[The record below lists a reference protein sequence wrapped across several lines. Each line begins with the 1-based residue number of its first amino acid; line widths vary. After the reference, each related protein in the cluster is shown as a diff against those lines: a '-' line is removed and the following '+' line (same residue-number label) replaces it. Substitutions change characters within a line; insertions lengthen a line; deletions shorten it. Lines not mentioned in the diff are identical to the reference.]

1 MIPLLGRQNAG
12 IQIFLVELQMTVQ
25 FKIGTTVTASLIN
38 VLIFLLNRSYFLVMS
53 LHKIVSYVI
62 KLLTMLKIV

>member
-1 MIPLLGRQNAG
+1 
-12 IQIFLVELQMTVQ
+12 MTVQ
-25 FKIGTTVTASLIN
+25 FKSGTTVTASLIN